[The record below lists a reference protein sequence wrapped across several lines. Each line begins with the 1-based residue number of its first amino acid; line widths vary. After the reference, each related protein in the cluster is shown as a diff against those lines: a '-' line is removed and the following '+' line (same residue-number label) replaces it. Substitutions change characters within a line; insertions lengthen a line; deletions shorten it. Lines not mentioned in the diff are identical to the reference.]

1 MQWGLFN
8 SLAHDLLEPFSFL
21 GSIAEALISMIM
33 PIILAV
39 LTIRVVWYGYE
50 VMRGQVNQNVLLE
63 LVFRNIKP
71 MLIVGLGLAGGAY
84 ASNII
89 PLVDEIRT
97 SLAALFT
104 HTTAPT
110 TYAAIDQTMDKVMQT
125 FYIMSDDAWEN
136 HVKFGVTETDMTG
149 LWMIF
154 CAGLMVFAMLVYCII
169 AVAQLI
175 VIDIML
181 KIILAI
187 GPLFIAAFAF
197 TATARFFDSWL
208 STVLKY
214 TFTAV
219 LIMLAIAVAS
229 GLIDN
234 YASKMLANAGFMDY
248 MKVAAYSIAAS
259 GLLAYFTLKIPAL
272 AGDLLGSIGISL
284 FSPSAAAAPIA
295 SAFNNV
301 SKPAR
306 EAASNYVGGKASS
319 ASTVMKDLVNRTMRQ
334 SGTGSISGA
343 ANTASQAQFPRSR
356 GTRPTSSSMQT
367 MMDKK

>member
-33 PIILAV
+33 PIILAT
-39 LTIRVVWYGYE
+39 LTIRVMWFGYE
-50 VMRGQVNQNVLLE
+50 TMRGQVSQNVLLE
-63 LVFRNIKP
+63 VVFRNIKP
-71 MLIVGLGLAGGAY
+71 MLVVGIGLTGGAY
-84 ASNII
+84 ASNIV
-89 PLVDEIRT
+89 PMVDDIRT

-110 TYAAIDQTMDKVMQT
+110 TYAAIDQTMDKIMQT
-125 FYIMSDDAWEN
+125 FYVMSDDAWEN
-136 HVKFGVTETDMTG
+136 HVKFGVTETDLTG

-154 CAGLMVFAMLVYCII
+154 CAGVMVIAFLLYCII
-169 AVAQLI
+169 AVAQLL
-175 VIDIML
+175 VIDIMM
-181 KIILAI
+181 KIILAV

-208 STVLKY
+208 STILKY

-219 LIMLAIAVAS
+219 LIMLAIGVAS

-234 YASKMLANAGFMDY
+234 YANKMLANAGLMDY
-248 MKVAAYSIAAS
+248 MKVAAYSIAAA
-259 GLLAYFTLKIPAL
+259 GLLGYFTLKIPAL

-284 FSPSAAAAPIA
+284 FSPAAAAAPVA
-295 SAFNNV
+295 SAFSNV

-306 EAASNYVGGKASS
+306 EAVGNYVGGKA
-319 ASTVMKDLVNRTMRQ
+319 AAAATVMKQLVSRATRS

-343 ANTASQAQFPRSR
+343 ANTASQAAFPRSR
-356 GTRPTSSSMQT
+356 GARPASASMQS
-367 MMDKK
+367 MLNK